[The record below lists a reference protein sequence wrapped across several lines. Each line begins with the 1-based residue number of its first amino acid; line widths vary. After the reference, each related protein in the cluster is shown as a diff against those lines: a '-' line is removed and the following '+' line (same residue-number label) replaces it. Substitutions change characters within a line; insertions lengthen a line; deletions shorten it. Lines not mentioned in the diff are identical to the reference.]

1 MNQDKKTVLL
11 LPEDGRRGRKRPD
24 YVSDQIKMWIMD
36 QGLTSGDRL
45 PQEKDLI
52 DIFGVSKGTIR
63 EALKAL
69 EVQGLIRTRTG
80 PGGGAF
86 IDLVSDRRAIELLGN
101 YFFSKDVS
109 IGDIYQLRK
118 LLEPEL
124 AASIVGLLKEE
135 DFERLENTMRIYSH
149 APQNIEEEREQ
160 RMAELDFHGV
170 LADVCPN
177 AILSFVCRYLQS
189 QLKSL
194 AVCRKI
200 YEMPHPEL
208 RRRGRDYQTELLDA
222 LRMGDRDRAKLV
234 MYEHMCEAERLMVEW
249 ETVIENRFF
258 RDEDF

>member
-1 MNQDKKTVLL
+1 MKADKEKTAFLW
-11 LPEDGRRGRKRPD
+11 DGERRGRKRPD
-24 YVSDQIKMWIMD
+24 LVSEQIKLWITE

-52 DIFGVSKGTIR
+52 DIFSVSKGTIR

-69 EVQGLIRTRTG
+69 EVQGLVRTRTG

-101 YFFSKDVS
+101 YFFSKDIS

-124 AASIVGLLKEE
+124 AAGVTGLLKDQ
-135 DFERLENTMRIYSH
+135 DFARLENTMRVY
-149 APQNIEEEREQ
+149 AQPPRNIAEEREQ

-170 LADVCPN
+170 LADACPN
-177 AILSFVCRYLQS
+177 PILAFSCRFLQS

-194 AVCRKI
+194 AVCRRI
-200 YEMPHPEL
+200 YEMPQPEL
-208 RRRGRDYQTELLDA
+208 RRRGRNYQIELLDA
-222 LRMGDRDRAKLV
+222 LRIGDPDRARLV
-234 MYEHMCEAERLMVEW
+234 MYEHMCEAERLMVER
-249 ETVIENRFF
+249 EAVIENRFF